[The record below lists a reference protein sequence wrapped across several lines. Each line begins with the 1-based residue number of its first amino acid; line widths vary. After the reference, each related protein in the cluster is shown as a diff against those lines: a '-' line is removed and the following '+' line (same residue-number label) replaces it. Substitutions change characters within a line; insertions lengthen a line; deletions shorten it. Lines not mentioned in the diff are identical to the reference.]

1 VFFWFVL
8 GYAFYA
14 FLYAAVGSTVSR
26 QEDLQSAIMVPIALI
41 LPGYLLAIAAA
52 DNPDSIVVRI
62 GSMMPMWAPFVMPV
76 RIASGSAAP
85 WEIGIAVAGCILGSI
100 ALVRIGSRVYTGA
113 LLRTGT
119 KVKIR
124 DAWKAAS
131 E

>member
-1 VFFWFVL
+1 ML
-8 GYAFYA
+8 
-14 FLYAAVGSTVSR
+14 
-26 QEDLQSAIMVPIALI
+26 PIALI
-41 LPGYLLAIAAA
+41 LPGYLLAITAAE
-52 DNPDSIVVRI
+52 NPDGLIVRI

-76 RIASGSAAP
+76 RIATGSAAP
-85 WEIGIAVAGCILGSI
+85 WEIGIAVVGCVLGSI

-124 DAWKAAS
+124 DAWKAAA